1 MNAAPLEE
9 DGFLGT
15 IISKLG
21 TCFAT
26 PEEEVI
32 KQDESG
38 NDMYFL
44 SKGDCAVNIK
54 DETGELHVAVGLLT
68 EGDHFGE
75 ISMIYHSK
83 RTATVVSRN
92 YNTMA
97 RISYQKFRAV
107 TNQFPI
113 YQKLLSQHSHS
124 YHDVKTLFLRKIIHG
139 VFYF

>member
-1 MNAAPLEE
+1 MIGDNEPTEKKTGGALTELVRHVFSRGTGPPAGAELVPSKLTAASEAAGAAFVAQLV
-9 DGFLGT
+9 G
-15 IISKLG
+15 KLG
-21 TCFAT
+21 TSFAT

-32 KQDESG
+32 KQGEPG

-54 DETGELHVAVGLLT
+54 DASGRLHVAVSLLT

-75 ISMIYHSK
+75 ISLLYRCK

-97 RISYQKFRAV
+97 RISQ
-107 TNQFPI
+107 
-113 YQKLLSQHSHS
+113 
-124 YHDVKTLFLRKIIHG
+124 
-139 VFYF
+139 